1 MVWGMD
7 FTPKISQTSSKPD
20 RNLHFFNFEL
30 FLATPE
36 EADPMVPTSV
46 LRCAPTTRLSTFNP
60 VTWNFIR
67 KMSFPPALL
76 CPSRELFVL
85 PAIQASLPVGSTC
98 VKWSAGHCCAAQMRM
113 ETEGSMIWNPPNQ
126 ERVWKSDMAP
136 QKKKNKSTTACP
148 TVTGRKWEMKSNQ
161 LLYNSYS
168 YYRTNQSQFSSPC
181 RHCRLTTLY
190 LAETSTSYL
199 STNSCALNTC
209 YA

>member
-20 RNLHFFNFEL
+20 RNWYFFHFEL

-67 KMSFPPALL
+67 KMSVLPALL
-76 CPSRELFVL
+76 CPSRELVVP
-85 PAIQASLPVGSTC
+85 PATQASVPVGSTC

-113 ETEGSMIWNPPNQ
+113 ETEGSMIWNPPQ
-126 ERVWKSDMAP
+126 PGKSMKEWHGP
-136 QKKKNKSTTACP
+136 INHTKSTTACP

-168 YYRTNQSQFSSPC
+168 YYRTNQSQFLSPC
-181 RHCRLTTLY
+181 RHCRLTTLIW
-190 LAETSTSYL
+190 LKL
-199 STNSCALNTC
+199 PHLI
-209 YA
+209 